1 MRRREFITLVGGGA
15 ATWPLA
21 AQAQQSTLPVVG
33 ILSARSPDTDAPFLR
48 IFRRSLEESGFV
60 EGRNVTFDYRPANGQ
75 YDQLST
81 LAAGLVSSGV
91 SVIVAFGGSRSLPAA
106 KNATSSIPILF
117 GIAGDPVKLGFV
129 ASLSRPGGN
138 ITGVTMSYTEAAPKR
153 LSLLLQLL
161 PTAKTIAI
169 LANPQFQSETESE
182 IKVIG
187 EAASAIGRQ
196 IVALQ
201 ASDDAELDAVS
212 TKLGQIKPDALLVS
226 SDPFLLTRAR
236 RLVQLATNHALPT
249 LYYRREFVDAG
260 GLLSYGSDLDEAYHT
275 LGLYTGR
282 VLKGE
287 KPADLPVFQPTKFE
301 LVINLKTAKALGL
314 AIPPG
319 VLAIADAV
327 IE

>member
-1 MRRREFITLVGGGA
+1 MRRREFIALLGGGA

-21 AQAQQSTLPVVG
+21 ARAQQSTLPVIG
-33 ILSARSPDTDAPFLR
+33 ILSARSPDTDAALLR
-48 IFRRSLEESGFV
+48 VFRRGLEESGFV

-75 YDQLST
+75 YDQLSA
-81 LAAGLVSSGV
+81 LAAGLVSSDV
-91 SVIVAFGGSRSLPAA
+91 SVIVAIAGSRSLPAA

-117 GIAGDPVKLGFV
+117 IMAGDPVKLGFV

-153 LSLLLQLL
+153 LGLLFQLL

-169 LANPQFQSETESE
+169 LANPQCEPETESE

-187 EAASAIGRQ
+187 EAANAIGRQ

-201 ASDDAELDAVS
+201 ASDDAELDAAS
-212 TKLGQIKPDALLVS
+212 AKLGQIKPDALLVS
-226 SDPFLLTRAR
+226 SDPFLFTRAG
-236 RLVQLATNHALPT
+236 RLVQLAANHALPT
-249 LYYRREFVDAG
+249 LYYRREFADAG
-260 GLLSYGSDLDEAYHT
+260 GLLSYGSDPDEAYHT
-275 LGLYTGR
+275 LGLYAGR

-301 LVINLKTAKALGL
+301 LVINLKTARALGL
-314 AIPPG
+314 TIPPG
-319 VLAIADAV
+319 VLAIANTV

>member
-1 MRRREFITLVGGGA
+1 MRRREFITLLGGGVA
-15 ATWPLA
+15 AWPLPVR
-21 AQAQQSTLPVVG
+21 AQQSTPPVVG
-33 ILSARSPDTDAPFLR
+33 ILSSRARDTDAALLR
-48 IFRRSLEESGFV
+48 IFGRGLEESGFV
-60 EGRNVTFDYRPANGQ
+60 EGRNVTFDYRSANGQ
-75 YDQLST
+75 YDQLAA

-91 SVIVAFGGSRSLPAA
+91 SVIVAIAGSRSLPVA

-117 GIAGDPVKLGFV
+117 SMAGDPVKLGFV

-153 LSLLLQLL
+153 LGLLLQLL

-169 LANPQFQSETESE
+169 LANPQFESENESE
-182 IKVIG
+182 IGVIR
-187 EAASAIGRQ
+187 EAANAVGRQ
-196 IVALQ
+196 IMPLQ
-201 ASDDAELDAVS
+201 ASNDAELDA
-212 TKLGQIKPDALLVS
+212 TFAKLGQIKPDALLVS
-226 SDPFLLTRAR
+226 SDPFFFTRAR
-236 RLVQLATNHALPT
+236 QIVQMVANHALPT
-249 LYYRREFVDAG
+249 LYYRREFTDAG
-260 GLLSYGSDLDEAYHT
+260 GLLSYGSDPDETYHT

-314 AIPPG
+314 DVPLGLSA
-319 VLAIADAV
+319 AADEL

>member
-15 ATWPLA
+15 AIWPLA

-33 ILSARSPDTDAPFLR
+33 ILSARSLDTDAAFLR

-138 ITGVTMSYTEAAPKR
+138 ITGVTMSYTETAPKR

-187 EAASAIGRQ
+187 EAANAIGRQ

-212 TKLGQIKPDALLVS
+212 AKLGQIKPDALLVS

-236 RLVQLATNHALPT
+236 RLVQLAANHALPT